1 MNPIMSTYKIIRQNL
16 FQSNTKIRNQ
26 YFKEYYLDSILRK
39 YPYKL
44 LRTKHDHS
52 SSIDEYI
59 QNDLMPEYCFMDLT
73 NERKFFV
80 DFYYQPI
87 WLGSYPY
94 QYINPMVKEKLLLYQ
109 KHDSIRRLF
118 IAIMVGGDRLTGKK
132 MDCFF
137 VPVRYLKH
145 DHKFF
150 RKMLQYFVI
159 QNIDVL
165 FDEFSSPLSSEDL
178 WDRFNWRNNDFLSF
192 DIL

>member
-1 MNPIMSTYKIIRQNL
+1 MSTYKIIRQNL

-109 KHDSIRRLF
+109 KYDSIRRLF

-159 QNIDVL
+159 QNVDVS

-178 WDRFNWRNNDFLSF
+178 WNRFNWRNNNFLSF
-192 DIL
+192 DKL

>member
-1 MNPIMSTYKIIRQNL
+1 M
-16 FQSNTKIRNQ
+16 F
-26 YFKEYYLDSILRK
+26 LRF
-39 YPYKL
+39 L
-44 LRTKHDHS
+44 W
-52 SSIDEYI
+52 
-59 QNDLMPEYCFMDLT
+59 FF
-73 NERKFFV
+73 KFFV

-109 KHDSIRRLF
+109 KYDSIRRLF
-118 IAIMVGGDRLTGKK
+118 IAIMVGGNRLAGKK

-159 QNIDVL
+159 QNVDVS
-165 FDEFSSPLSSEDL
+165 FDDFSSPLSSEDL